1 MQTIQ
6 TINLTPIV
14 QAVIMLLAA
23 LITYRLIPWIK
34 ARTTTEQQTQLRAAV
49 RVAVY
54 AAEQIFGAG
63 GGAEKMD
70 FACKWLREQG
80 YEIDSREVEAAVMEL
95 LNTIDAPVI
104 IEQPPDVDDD
114 DLR

>member
-1 MQTIQ
+1 MQN
-6 TINLTPIV
+6 INLTPV
-14 QAVIMLLAA
+14 LQAIIMLLSA

-34 ARTTTEQQTQLRAAV
+34 ARTTTERQAQLRAAV

-95 LNTIDAPVI
+95 LNSIDAPVI
-104 IEQPPDVDDD
+104 VEQPPDVTED
-114 DLR
+114 DLK